1 MKGSTSIR
9 VDAPPRRR
17 IHLGTRG
24 YLADFLFTFFVS
36 VLARGSR
43 LFIAIGVIVG
53 LTLLIAPS
61 ALRLLRDWR
70 FWLFPLILIASNLWI
85 LPADA
90 YFHGIP
96 YAQAGVNQGLQMSL
110 RSIGIILG
118 MQGLSR
124 SISISEMAALLERV
138 SRPGLGFAL
147 GVAINMLPLLQENAH
162 NSFQALK
169 MRGGLRH
176 RRLQSLRLLFISVLV
191 STLRDAEDIVAA
203 AQARAFRPDQ
213 AQRQALITS
222 DQDKPL
228 AIGLILLTAL
238 LIWPL

>member
-1 MKGSTSIR
+1 
-9 VDAPPRRR
+9 
-17 IHLGTRG
+17 
-24 YLADFLFTFFVS
+24 
-36 VLARGSR
+36 
-43 LFIAIGVIVG
+43 
-53 LTLLIAPS
+53 
-61 ALRLLRDWR
+61 
-70 FWLFPLILIASNLWI
+70 
-85 LPADA
+85 
-90 YFHGIP
+90 
-96 YAQAGVNQGLQMSL
+96 
-110 RSIGIILG
+110 
-118 MQGLSR
+118 
-124 SISISEMAALLERV
+124 
-138 SRPGLGFAL
+138 
-147 GVAINMLPLLQENAH
+147 MLPLLQENAH